1 MHLDIDIVNSIGT
14 SLLPVSI
21 FRLTTD
27 VRYSLSG
34 QIGLLVVF
42 LFICGGYYE
51 WKSCRALFSEYSNP
65 INKNIFNIANY
76 GAIYI
81 TINTIVW

>member
-42 LFICGGYYE
+42 LFICGGGWGIMNGKAVE
-51 WKSCRALFSEYSNP
+51 HSFLNIQILSTKIFSILLIMVLY
-65 INKNIFNIANY
+65 
-76 GAIYI
+76 
-81 TINTIVW
+81 T